1 MPMLYKT
8 TVAKSNIH
16 GLGLFSNEF
25 IKKGSVFWKHD
36 HIIDGWIDIRT
47 AERHKYDAF
56 IENIDY
62 FYCYD
67 KELDLFIRHADT
79 IIFINHSDS
88 SNLDSPS
95 KYIHIANKDIERGE
109 ELTLNY
115 RDICDYGWQTV
126 ENIKN
131 GRRSED

>member
-25 IKKGSVFWKHD
+25 IKKDYVFWRHD
-36 HIIDGWIDIRT
+36 HIIDGWMDIKS
-47 AERHKYDAF
+47 AEKPKYAMF
-56 IENIDY
+56 LEHVDY

-67 KELDLFIRHADT
+67 EALDLYIRPSDNL
-79 IIFINHSDS
+79 IFINHSDTP
-88 SNLDSPS
+88 NLTSLS
-95 KYIHIANKDIERGE
+95 KYMHIANKDIEENE

-126 ENIKN
+126 EKINN